1 MKFEELSK
9 EDQELVNTDF
19 GADLE
24 KQAAEEI
31 AEAVELYN
39 MGFEKLAAEDVK
51 AVEEEEKKKEEEEEN
66 DPVNKLTEGQKK
78 EASAK
83 GAFIAKGYLDGLM
96 EKGASLHQDPYHYL
110 YPALEEILVKEGAD
124 ASKAKGIM
132 EAVKGHYSKAKDAV
146 KKAVKT
152 VKDKSDAY
160 HMEARVNKDIA
171 TGKYKHKVNPADE
184 HGSMILNTPKD
195 RVIAGLKAAGMYT
208 PHAIVG
214 AGGAYAAKKGY
225 DKVKGDK

>member
-78 EASAK
+78 EAHC
-83 GAFIAKGYLDGLM
+83 GN
-96 EKGASLHQDPYHYL
+96 Q
-110 YPALEEILVKEGAD
+110 
-124 ASKAKGIM
+124 
-132 EAVKGHYSKAKDAV
+132 
-146 KKAVKT
+146 
-152 VKDKSDAY
+152 
-160 HMEARVNKDIA
+160 
-171 TGKYKHKVNPADE
+171 
-184 HGSMILNTPKD
+184 
-195 RVIAGLKAAGMYT
+195 
-208 PHAIVG
+208 
-214 AGGAYAAKKGY
+214 
-225 DKVKGDK
+225 